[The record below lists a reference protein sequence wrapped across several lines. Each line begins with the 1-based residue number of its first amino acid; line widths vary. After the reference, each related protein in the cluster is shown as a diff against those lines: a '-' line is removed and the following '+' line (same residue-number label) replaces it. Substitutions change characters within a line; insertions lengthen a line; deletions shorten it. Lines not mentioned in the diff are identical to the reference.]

1 MGYVLLVEDN
11 QATADMV
18 IRVMNSA
25 GLEVRH
31 FTRALEGAKMA
42 RQERPAIILM
52 DFNLPDIDG
61 RTMVLILRK
70 QLGGPTAP
78 PVVAVTARTG
88 EAEEYLARSFGCDAF
103 VNKPFIPEDLLKLVQ
118 ELIQRDGVKL
128 ASGMKSNP

>member
-1 MGYVLLVEDN
+1 MSYVLLVEDN
-11 QATADMV
+11 QATADMI

-31 FTRALEGAKMA
+31 FTRSLDGAKMA

-61 RTMVLILRK
+61 RTMVLILKK
-70 QLGGPTAP
+70 QLGGHSAP

-88 EAEEYLARSFGCDAF
+88 ESEEYLAKSFGCDAF

-118 ELIQRDGVKL
+118 ELIQRDAAKL
-128 ASGMKSNP
+128 ASGIKTKP